1 MKKYNTPHRHRQRRL
16 GSKAGLAPGT
26 VAYVGETRD
35 FEVHA
40 DILTWD
46 ESHFTEKKKVRI
58 ADIKDDVSS
67 EQTRWINVIGIH
79 EPSVVEQLGRVF
91 CLHSLVQEDIV
102 HPTQRP
108 KMEDYGAYLYV
119 VVKMISYDD
128 KEKQVKTEQLSIIL
142 LNNTII
148 SFIEDEG
155 DLFDGLRD
163 RLRKGNLKVRKSGT
177 DYILYSLLDA
187 IVDNYFVVLERI
199 GDHLEETE
207 IQLLNDAKTS
217 DLQILHGLKREL
229 IYLRKSIWPMREVV
243 SSLSKSEHLHLKG
256 NTDIYLRDVY
266 DHCVHAIDTLETFR
280 DLSSGMM
287 DVYLSSLSNKMNNV
301 MKTLTIISTIFIP
314 LTFIVGVYGMN
325 FKFMPELDQE
335 WAYPIVWII
344 MILISI
350 GMVFYFRRK
359 GWFK

>member
-1 MKKYNTPHRHRQRRL
+1 MGISSQRHKHRRIS
-16 GSKAGLAPGT
+16 SKAGLAPGT
-26 VAYVGETRD
+26 VAYVGEKRD
-35 FEVHA
+35 FNVYA
-40 DILTWD
+40 DVLTWD
-46 ESHFTEKKKVRI
+46 ENHFQEQKKV
-58 ADIKDDVSS
+58 AIKNIRDDVLI
-67 EQTRWINVIGIH
+67 EQSRWINITGIH
-79 EPSVVEQLGRVF
+79 DTAAVEQLGRVF

-108 KMEDYGAYLYV
+108 KVDDYEDYLYV
-119 VVKMISYDD
+119 VVKMISFH
-128 KEKQVKTEQLSIIL
+128 ETERIVLTEQLSVIL
-142 LNNTII
+142 RGNTIL
-148 SFIEDEG
+148 SFIEDDG

-163 RLRKGNLKVRKSGT
+163 RLRKGNLKIRKSGT

-199 GDHLEETE
+199 GDYLEETE
-207 IQLLNDAKTS
+207 IQLLNDARNS
-217 DLQILHGLKREL
+217 DLQVLHNLKREL

-243 SSLSKSEHLHLKG
+243 SSLTKSENLHLKG

-325 FKFMPELDQE
+325 FEFMPELKE
-335 WAYPIVWII
+335 KWAYPIVWFI
-344 MILISI
+344 MISISI
-350 GMVFYFRRK
+350 GMVIYFRRK